1 VKHFTNSHTDDMRKE
16 KKSETLEIRLSH
28 REKTDFASRA
38 AERGESMS
46 AAMRRMIAEDGVP
59 CCEPKEVSMLRKAF
73 LVLVPLAVAVS
84 LVTAVSYSFNG
95 AQARTDF
102 KGNFRAKDANGDGF
116 VDRDELIAVM
126 QERSEQVD
134 LPPACERTELAR
146 RWTFPPETL
155 ADGEIEFADG
165 NGDGRLTL
173 REVVAAFERQ
183 RADQFVQV
191 DVDSNGYMTRGE
203 LETAMRADEV
213 NVSENCRKAIG
224 MHGAYKAAE
233 HIAFMDRD
241 GDRQVSLREFVDH

>member
-1 VKHFTNSHTDDMRKE
+1 MRKE

-59 CCEPKEVSMLRKAF
+59 CSKPKEVSMLKKAC
-73 LVLVPLAVAVS
+73 LVLVPFAVVAS
-84 LVTAVSYSFNG
+84 LVTAVTYSFSG

-102 KGNFRAKDANGDGF
+102 KGNFSAKDANGDGF

-126 QERSEQVD
+126 QKRSEQVD
-134 LPPACERTELAR
+134 LPPACDGTELAR
-146 RWTFPPETL
+146 RWTFPPEAL

-183 RADQFVQV
+183 RADEFVQA
-191 DVDSNGYMTRGE
+191 DADSNGYMTREE

-213 NVSENCRKAIG
+213 NVSEKCRKAIG

-241 GDRQVSLREFVDH
+241 GDELVSLREFVNH